1 MYKILKVNLNYFLLI
16 IATLVML
23 FNNYEL
29 TFIIWFLIVFITI
42 EKKYSVQFLKI
53 ISCFIVI
60 LLISIISDLFFYHNN
75 LYYKFRD
82 LSYLLKPILGLLI
95 GYNLAKKMK
104 TKALDYLIK
113 CGVVLAVIH
122 NIFAFV
128 TILRFTTLSVAKIR
142 EYCGYFND
150 FEPYILILIVF
161 NEHFNIVLSKK
172 RRQLYCLIVGVSIFF
187 YLSRTNFIQF
197 AILLLAIKGYLII
210 NKKSLKVIF
219 YVLSISLVGYFLIY
233 QYNPKRNGKAFDE
246 FLYKIKI
253 IPFESF
259 KTKINQNDWK
269 DFNDN
274 FRSFENIKTFNQ
286 IFNGD
291 LQPALSGNGLGSTVD
306 IGRRMW
312 TNDGTFVRYYP
323 VLHNAFSTVLLK
335 SGLLGIL
342 IYCLSIYY
350 VGQKK
355 FSNLKDPLIKNIN
368 YLLAGSAIFLIFSSW
383 VFMGF
388 YLKLDNKSI
397 LIGVLIAYR
406 ELIAKNLEKRSI

>member
-1 MYKILKVNLNYFLLI
+1 MYKISKAKLNYILLI
-16 IATLVML
+16 MATLVML

-29 TFIIWFLIVFITI
+29 TFVIWFLIAFITI
-42 EKKYSVQFLKI
+42 EKKYSIQFIKI
-53 ISCFIVI
+53 ISCFILI
-60 LLISIISDLFFYHNN
+60 LIISIISDQFFYQNN
-75 LYYKFRD
+75 LYFKIRD
-82 LSYLLKPILGLLI
+82 LAYLLKPILGLLI
-95 GYNLAKKMK
+95 GYNLSKKMK

-122 NIFAFV
+122 NIFAII

-150 FEPYILILIVF
+150 FEPYILILIIF
-161 NEHFNIVLSKK
+161 SEQFNIVLSKQK
-172 RRQLYCLIVGVSIFF
+172 KQLYCLIVGISIFF

-197 AILLLAIKGYLII
+197 VILLLAVKGYLIV

-219 YVLSISLVGYFLIY
+219 YVLSFSLVGYFFIY

-259 KTKINQNDWK
+259 KTKINQNDWR

-286 IFNGD
+286 IFNGEI
-291 LQPALSGNGLGSTVD
+291 QPAVSGNGLGSTVD
-306 IGRRMW
+306 IGRRMF
-312 TNDGTFVRYYP
+312 TNDGTYVRYFP

-335 SGLLGIL
+335 SGLLGIF

-350 VGQKK
+350 VGEKK
-355 FSNLKDPLIKNIN
+355 FKYLNNSVINNIN

-406 ELIAKNLEKRSI
+406 ELIAKNLEKRIV